1 MTLGISTGRASGST
15 ELASVLDT
23 VLVMSEDQL
32 ELPSS
37 TSILAPTR
45 LEVAQ
50 VGDEVCEV
58 FGGAV
63 HARCRWYGS

>member
-1 MTLGISTGRASGST
+1 MTRGISTGGAFGST
-15 ELASVLDT
+15 ELASVLVT
-23 VLVMSEDQL
+23 VLVIAEDQL

-37 TSILAPTR
+37 TSILAPAR

-58 FGGAV
+58 FGGAT
-63 HARCRWYGS
+63 HARCR

>member
-1 MTLGISTGRASGST
+1 MTRGISTGDAFGST
-15 ELASVLDT
+15 ELASVLVA
-23 VLVMSEDQL
+23 VLVISEDQL

-37 TSILAPTR
+37 TLILAPAR

>member
-1 MTLGISTGRASGST
+1 MTRGISTGGAFGST

-37 TSILAPTR
+37 TLTLAPAR

-50 VGDEVCEV
+50 VGDGV
-58 FGGAV
+58 
-63 HARCRWYGS
+63 